1 MAKQRKHVWNLQT
14 KRTAWNKANIQE
26 KFYKIFKSL
35 ERNLLELELTIN
47 KSKQWKTDCW
57 SYLKGKISG
66 TASTGSLQSTEKFG
80 TWAIGGEELS
90 VQTLNKILIKILLS
104 PAMIEYIRS
113 RGQDLT
119 DRKEILSKMKEM
131 DVYLL
136 LCRKVEMQN
145 TKKV

>member
-1 MAKQRKHVWNLQT
+1 
-14 KRTAWNKANIQE
+14 
-26 KFYKIFKSL
+26 
-35 ERNLLELELTIN
+35 
-47 KSKQWKTDCW
+47 
-57 SYLKGKISG
+57 
-66 TASTGSLQSTEKFG
+66 LQSTEKFG